1 MSLQSLAAFAV
12 ANNNAKSASRATK
25 YWELDAVELR
35 EFAKVKDGNRKL
47 AEDGGQALV
56 ITLGKVRVDLDAIAP
71 KATRVNATAEQV
83 EEFTNLLE
91 DAIGAGDFDEAL
103 LDAAEKLNPANKVA
117 NVTDSGVEA
126 DTPSDDVLAQL
137 G

>member
-1 MSLQSLAAFAV
+1 MSLSTLAAFAV

-83 EEFTNLLE
+83 EEFTGLLE
-91 DAIGAGDFDEAL
+91 AAIGAGDFDEAL